1 MAMLNDQRVY
11 QIERQKT
18 ARRYAGFCMP
28 KKMSE
33 DIPALMSE
41 KLSGDM
47 PDSIREKMLE
57 KNA

>member
-1 MAMLNDQRVY
+1 
-11 QIERQKT
+11 
-18 ARRYAGFCMP
+18 MP
-28 KKMSE
+28 EKMSE